1 VKKVKLSLKL
11 TPGKLKQIA
20 SAVDTINDYMAEP
33 GIAAVLAQWSQLPEG
48 VRQDV
53 LAVAPTFARLIGL
66 AERMRQWRP

>member
-1 VKKVKLSLKL
+1 MKKVKLSLKL

-33 GIAAVLAQWSQLPEG
+33 GIAAVLAQWSQSPEG